1 MKEQEIISAQQE
13 LKHLRTRCG
22 KVYALGNNRFRA
34 VVQTTPVHEY
44 DAATRQWVEL
54 SAEKRQQ
61 MAAQAQS
68 PIATFADNSADS
80 AAGILDTYV
89 KEGSQQNFSHDERL
103 WISNTNYYGNRL
115 TYLKVV
121 DLPRLGANHFITSA
135 KLCVRNVYAPTADT
149 AIMCTEVLE
158 DWNPETITYDHQ
170 PDVSGVYQDY
180 CRVLKNQYSWKE
192 FDVTSLARKWYLG
205 DNHGVQLS
213 APESESSFSQLH
225 SSETANQP
233 YFVLEYASLAG
244 LESYLT
250 YDHQSAGLAGT
261 GSVSLVNG
269 NLIFSHAD
277 TAMNGNRLP
286 VSITH
291 YYNSCDSDKDEFGMG
306 YGWRT
311 SLHQTLHKVLYNG
324 EVAFVYTD
332 GDGTEHFFKK
342 NKDNQKKYSDQSGLS
357 LTLEIGDENITITD
371 KGDNVMTFPLVSDT
385 PTEDAP
391 ETGKALIQ
399 KIQDAVGNEVTVTA
413 VANSPLK
420 IASVTDGA
428 NRVTTLHYTDGRCDR
443 IRTPWQD
450 AENCVRFDYY
460 DYYNE
465 ETLYITHE
473 DGRMSKYE
481 YKVVN
486 GYHLLVSASAIEKHV
501 DQQPDKKLADVTY
514 EYSNTDAID
523 GLPHCITHATV
534 TGTKNGT
541 TLTAANVSYTYGN
554 HMALVKDEISGKT
567 LRYHFNDDGNQVSV
581 DDELGYAMYT
591 RYDRT
596 DDNANA
602 PINHATERSRMQ
614 RVVRNLLL
622 DPMCEENSS
631 VWEKSST
638 GTITRD
644 QSTRQFGLVSY
655 RLTIWSS
662 DCVYVRQA
670 VTLTPGKSYTLSG
683 YVRSGGPR
691 GVMRVAYTVGN
702 ETFTLDS
709 EPGKVWEKTDNMPY
723 ERVSVSFTLPED
735 AEPKV
740 YCMAYCDMQNGFA
753 GGNCWFDAM
762 QLEEGLTL
770 NHFNMVQNSDFSL
783 TGTDGKPKAWTVGKN
798 DASYVEVLPLE
809 APKDEFHAPDCLK
822 HDNTQKI
829 RLTGRYDRTVT
840 YYQQFRHY
848 GKIGDRFTVG
858 GWCSSFAKKNDPD
871 NYIYCRITV
880 LFTAGNPDNANCY
893 WATGGSAVFNAEEG
907 NWQFASAG
915 IVAPNNCTYIRVVLQ
930 MNRQMNF
937 ADFTGIYL
945 YPEAFGTQYVYDKN
959 GNRKTRKMLYG
970 GQEKSEFDDAD
981 NLTKHTA
988 AGRTVSSTFHYGDTE
1003 AEQKK
1008 HLLLKSIAPLGSV
1021 GTFSYDNFGNPLTS
1035 QVQNADAN
1043 PSYFIRGETSYT
1055 DDGNYVAGQKDAR
1068 GKIVR
1073 TETDPQRGT
1082 TTSVTDAK
1090 GQTVEYKYDEL
1101 RRIVKTSA
1109 NVGAKEGILTA
1120 HNEYT
1125 YDAKRGNLVEIR
1137 HNTDGNTANDVVY
1150 SFEQDAL
1157 GRQTAVKVG
1166 NQTLSQSQYQND
1178 PTKPNFGTLTATT
1191 YGNGAKVSSRY
1202 DDFNRVTGVVY
1213 GEETA
1218 PRYEYDYNAKGQV
1231 ARVRDNLLNRTT
1243 QSEYDLANRPVRVKT
1258 SEDAKHVYTG
1268 QVAYDNVYGNLSE
1281 FTEKVGEN
1289 RQEYGTKFGYDDEN
1303 RPTSLTY
1310 SIGATTIG
1318 QSTTT
1323 IDKLNRT
1330 TFSAVKLGS
1339 KTFTIEYHFAAGG
1352 YGTGSVTNL
1361 VASITQPGCNCGY
1374 GYDDNGNIASATL
1387 NGKWTGYTYDALGQL
1402 VQVNDHSDTRS
1413 GENGTTW
1420 KYTYDL
1426 GGNILKKERF
1436 AYADTTSPLETVT
1449 YEYGDANW
1457 RDKLTAVNGNAIRYD
1472 AIGNPLS
1479 DGTWTYTWQNGRQLQ
1494 KVQKSGVTAEFVY
1507 NADGLR
1513 VQKTVNGVATNY
1525 TLHGKNVV
1533 HMTSGTD
1540 ELHFFYDAQNR
1551 PAVVVYNGTAYAYV
1565 KSLQGDIVAILDEN
1579 GNAVVSYG
1587 YDAWGAPL
1595 WCTGELA
1602 ETLGKV
1608 QPFRYRGYVFDEET
1622 GLYYLRSR
1630 YYNPGWGRFVN
1641 ADNMIAELNLFTYCK
1656 DSPILL
1662 YDPNGKWSLNKTV
1675 IEDAK
1680 SYVRNI
1686 VNQTAALISKAVL
1699 NYNFEISEEQKIE
1712 QFFDDVSQEL
1722 GYSMP
1727 KDNGS
1732 GSWKYYANSVVKTD
1746 GQIKKILS
1754 AILELS
1760 VTTASGV
1767 ITTAI
1772 ISSMPVG
1779 GAVAMAEYGVE
1790 TLIKDA
1796 ITSQYPTIPDGVYT
1810 SETVEY
1816 RESLGW
1822 KTEYVVYYHYLH
1834 GYDSNGYY
1842 YSAIWKQTFALTPF
1856 GTDQY
1861 NFIYKQR
1868 N

>member
-1 MKEQEIISAQQE
+1 MSNQETNQKQIQFPAQQE

-34 VVQTTPVHEY
+34 VVQTMPVHEY
-44 DAATRQWVEL
+44 DAATHQWVEL

-61 MAAQAQS
+61 MAAQAHS
-68 PIATFADNSADS
+68 PIATFADSANSAEN

-89 KEGSQQNFSHDERL
+89 KEGSTQNFSHDERL

-121 DLPRLGANHFITSA
+121 DLPRLGANNFITAA
-135 KLCVRNVYAPTADT
+135 KLCIRNVYAPTADT

-158 DWNPETITYDHQ
+158 DWNPETITYENR
-170 PDVSGVYQDY
+170 PDVNGLYQDY
-180 CRVLKNQYSWKE
+180 CRVVKNQYSWKE

-205 DNHGVQLS
+205 ENYGVQLS
-213 APESESSFSQLH
+213 APKSESSFSQLH

-269 NLIFSHAD
+269 NLIFAHAD

-311 SLHQTLHKVLYNG
+311 SLHQMLHKVLYNG
-324 EVAFVYTD
+324 EVEFVYTD

-342 NKDNQKKYSDQSGLS
+342 NKDDQKKYSDQSGLS
-357 LTLEIGDENITITD
+357 LTLEVGDENITITD

-391 ETGKALIQ
+391 ETAKVLIQ
-399 KIQDAVGNEVTVTA
+399 KIQDAIGNEVTVTA
-413 VANSPLK
+413 VADSPLK

-428 NRVTTLHYTDGRCDR
+428 GRVTTLHYTDGRCDR
-443 IRTPWQD
+443 IQTPWQD
-450 AENCVRFDYY
+450 ENSCVRFN
-460 DYYNE
+460 YYNE

-473 DGRMSKYE
+473 DGRMSKYK
-481 YKVVN
+481 YALAN
-486 GYHLLVSASAIEKHV
+486 GHHLLMSASAIEKHV
-501 DQQPDKKLADVTY
+501 DQQPDKKLTDVTY
-514 EYSNTDAID
+514 EYSNTNAID

-602 PINHATERSRMQ
+602 PINHSTERSRMQ

-670 VTLTPGKSYTLSG
+670 VTLMPGKSYTLSG

-702 ETFTLDS
+702 ETVTLDS

-723 ERVSVSFTLPED
+723 ERVSVSFTLPEN

-770 NHFNMVQNSDFSL
+770 NHFNMVQNSDFSV

-798 DASYVEVLPLE
+798 DASYVKVLPLE
-809 APKDEFHAPDCLK
+809 TPKDEFHAPDCLK

-829 RLTGRYDRTVT
+829 RLAGHYDRTVT

-880 LFTAGNPDNANCY
+880 QFTSADPVTDKIY

-907 NWQFASAG
+907 HWQFASAG

-945 YPEAFGTQYVYDKN
+945 YPEAFGTQYIYDKN
-959 GNRKTRKMLYG
+959 GNRKTQKMLYG
-970 GQEKSEFDDAD
+970 GQEKAEFDDAD

-988 AGRTVSSTFHYGDTE
+988 AGRTVSSIFHYGDTE

-1021 GTFSYDNFGNPLTS
+1021 STFTYDAFGNPLTS
-1035 QVQNADAN
+1035 QVQDADAN

-1055 DDGNYVAGQKDAR
+1055 NDGNYVTEQKDAR

-1073 TETDPQRGT
+1073 TETDLQRGT

-1090 GQTVEYKYDEL
+1090 GQTVTYEYDNL

-1109 NVGAKEGILTA
+1109 KTGAEAGIPTV

-1125 YDAKRGNLVEIR
+1125 YDEQRGNLVKIR
-1137 HNTDGNTANDVVY
+1137 HNTDGNAANDVVY

-1339 KTFTIEYHFAAGG
+1339 KTFTSEYHFAAGG

-1361 VASITQPGCNCGY
+1361 VSSITQPGCNCGY
-1374 GYDDNGNIASATL
+1374 SYDDNGNIASATL
-1387 NGKWTGYTYDALGQL
+1387 NGKWTGYTYDELGQL
-1402 VQVNDHSDTRS
+1402 IQVNDHSDTRS

-1436 AYADTTSPLETVT
+1436 VYNDTTTPLETVT

-1457 RDKLTAVNGNAIRYD
+1457 RDKLTAVNGNAIAYD
-1472 AIGNPLS
+1472 AIGNPLN

-1494 KVQKSGVTAEFVY
+1494 KMQKAGVTAEFVY

-1513 VQKTVNGVATNY
+1513 VRKMVNGVATKY

-1551 PAVVVYNGTAYAYV
+1551 PAVVVYNGVPYAYV

-1579 GNAVVSYG
+1579 GNTVVSYG

-1608 QPFRYRGYVFDEET
+1608 QPFRYRGYVYDEET
-1622 GLYYLRSR
+1622 ELYYLRSR
-1630 YYNPGWGRFVN
+1630 YYAALRSRMLNHDSRLFKNETFEFNGYVYCMNNP
-1641 ADNMIAELNLFTYCK
+1641 IAYH
-1656 DSPILL
+1656 
-1662 YDPNGKWSLNKTV
+1662 DPNGTCVSCETVDEVGYRKTTTDDDFNSTVTQGMRNLLYNADDYYYISASKNNKGGIDCIWAVNKALNKKTWKMV
-1675 IEDAK
+1675 DAAWQ
-1680 SYVRNI
+1680 SYVRSNTTRGRILDLNDLQPGDIIFSIDHRDPNYGKDVKDIARIDPVKKGHIGIVVSFDFGDGNGEVLAVFQSCSEKLYPDKWTALFYDDTGPNI
-1686 VNQTAALISKAVL
+1686 TALEDNDGNSNWAFYVR
-1699 NYNFEISEEQKIE
+1699 
-1712 QFFDDVSQEL
+1712 
-1722 GYSMP
+1722 P
-1727 KDNGS
+1727 K
-1732 GSWKYYANSVVKTD
+1732 K
-1746 GQIKKILS
+1746 
-1754 AILELS
+1754 
-1760 VTTASGV
+1760 
-1767 ITTAI
+1767 
-1772 ISSMPVG
+1772 
-1779 GAVAMAEYGVE
+1779 
-1790 TLIKDA
+1790 
-1796 ITSQYPTIPDGVYT
+1796 
-1810 SETVEY
+1810 
-1816 RESLGW
+1816 
-1822 KTEYVVYYHYLH
+1822 
-1834 GYDSNGYY
+1834 
-1842 YSAIWKQTFALTPF
+1842 
-1856 GTDQY
+1856 
-1861 NFIYKQR
+1861 
-1868 N
+1868 

>member
-44 DAATRQWVEL
+44 DAATHQWVEL

-61 MAAQAQS
+61 MAAQAHS

-89 KEGSQQNFSHDERL
+89 KEGSTQNFSHDERL

-149 AIMCTEVLE
+149 AIMCKEVLK
-158 DWNPETITYDHQ
+158 DWDPETITYDHQ

-180 CRVLKNQYSWKE
+180 CRVVKNQYSWKE
-192 FDVTSLARKWYLG
+192 LDVTSLARKWYLG
-205 DNHGVQLS
+205 ENHGVQLS
-213 APESESSFSQLH
+213 APTSESSFSQLH

-324 EVAFVYTD
+324 EVEFVYTD
-332 GDGTEHFFKK
+332 GDGTEHFFKQEK
-342 NKDNQKKYSDQSGLS
+342 NNQKKYSDQSGLS
-357 LTLEIGDENITITD
+357 LTLEVGDENITITD
-371 KGDNVMTFPLVSDT
+371 KGDNGMTFPLVSAT

-391 ETGKALIQ
+391 ETGKVLIQ
-399 KIQDAVGNEVTVTA
+399 KIQDAIGNEVTVTA
-413 VANSPLK
+413 VADSPLK

-443 IRTPWQD
+443 IQTPWQD
-450 AENCVRFDYY
+450 ENSCVRFN
-460 DYYNE
+460 YYNE

-473 DGRMSKYE
+473 DGRMSKYK
-481 YKVVN
+481 YALAN
-486 GYHLLVSASAIEKHV
+486 GYHLLMSASAIEKHV
-501 DQQPDKKLADVTY
+501 GQQPDKKLTDVTY
-514 EYSNTDAID
+514 EYSNTNAID

-534 TGTKNGT
+534 TGTKDGT

-662 DCVYVRQA
+662 DCVYVCQA

-691 GVMRVAYTVGN
+691 GVMRVAYTVGGQ
-702 ETFTLDS
+702 EITLDS

-723 ERVSVSFTLPED
+723 ERVSVSFTLPEN

-740 YCMAYCDMQNGFA
+740 YCMAYCDMQDGFA

-770 NHFNMVQNSDFSL
+770 NHFNMIQNSDFSAV
-783 TGTDGKPKAWTVGKN
+783 GTDGKPKAWTIGKN

-829 RLTGRYDRTVT
+829 RLAGRYDRTVT

-945 YPEAFGTQYVYDKN
+945 YPEAFGTQYIYDKN

-988 AGRTVSSTFHYGDTE
+988 VGRTVSSTFHYGDTE

-1055 DDGNYVAGQKDAR
+1055 DDGNYVTEQKDAR

-1090 GQTVEYKYDEL
+1090 GQTVTYDYDNL

-1109 NVGAKEGILTA
+1109 KTGAEAGIPTI

-1125 YDAKRGNLVEIR
+1125 YDEQRGNLVKIR
-1137 HNTDGNTANDVVY
+1137 HNTDGNAANDVVY
-1150 SFEQDAL
+1150 TFEQDAL

-1258 SEDAKHVYTG
+1258 AKAGQHVYTG

-1310 SIGATTIG
+1310 SVGATTIG

-1339 KTFTIEYHFAAGG
+1339 KTFTSEYHFAAGG

-1361 VASITQPGCNCGY
+1361 VSSITQPGCNCGY

-1402 VQVNDHSDTRS
+1402 VQVNDHSDTCS

-1436 AYADTTSPLETVT
+1436 AYADTTNPLETVT

-1457 RDKLTAVNGNAIRYD
+1457 RDKLTAVNGSTIRYD
-1472 AIGNPLS
+1472 AIGNPLN

-1494 KVQKSGVTAEFVY
+1494 KMQKSGVTAEFVY

-1513 VQKTVNGVATNY
+1513 VQKTVNGVVTKY

-1540 ELHFFYDAQNR
+1540 ELHIFYDAQNR
-1551 PAVVVYNGTAYAYV
+1551 PAVVVYNGVPYAYV

-1579 GNAVVSYG
+1579 GNTVVSYG

-1630 YYNPGWGRFVN
+1630 YYNPRWGRFVN
-1641 ADNMIAELNLFTYCK
+1641 ADGAIIQKNLFAYC
-1656 DSPILL
+1656 SNGPIVG
-1662 YDPNGKWSLNKTV
+1662 YDPSGFERVKLTPHRSDSSEKYPDSVMSVDLFV
-1675 IEDAK
+1675 E
-1680 SYVRNI
+1680 
-1686 VNQTAALISKAVL
+1686 LIKQAV
-1699 NYNFEISEEQKIE
+1699 ETE
-1712 QFFDDVSQEL
+1712 
-1722 GYSMP
+1722 G
-1727 KDNGS
+1727 
-1732 GSWKYYANSVVKTD
+1732 WKYIYGHARWKETDCVGLPKYVLEWYYSHKSFKKLYQITKGENKGEILNQVKDLAVYGMQNGETFDITD
-1746 GQIKKILS
+1746 WNDIPIGAAVFKYDPTNPDATKENKGWLH
-1754 AILELS
+1754 
-1760 VTTASGV
+1760 VGV
-1767 ITTAI
+1767 YIGITE
-1772 ISSMPVG
+1772 
-1779 GAVAMAEYGVE
+1779 EYG
-1790 TLIKDA
+1790 
-1796 ITSQYPTIPDGVYT
+1796 YTIAAAASKKDGVGYFPLTDEYT
-1810 SETVEY
+1810 K
-1816 RESLGW
+1816 W
-1822 KTEYVVYYHYLH
+1822 
-1834 GYDSNGYY
+1834 GYFNGVSY
-1842 YSAIWKQTFALTPF
+1842 
-1856 GTDQY
+1856 D
-1861 NFIYKQR
+1861 
-1868 N
+1868 